1 MFRLKCL
8 TIKQAK
14 IKYKS
19 LFVNKPMNMRNS
31 LSVYNVILYTYTCIQ
46 IYLYRL
52 EIGLYK
58 FVNKFVRY
66 KIIICN
72 FLIILTV

>member
-14 IKYKS
+14 IKYKN
-19 LFVNKPMNMRNS
+19 LFVNKPMSMRNG
-31 LSVYNVILYTYTCIQ
+31 LSIYNVICYMHTCIQ
-46 IYLYRL
+46 MYLYRL